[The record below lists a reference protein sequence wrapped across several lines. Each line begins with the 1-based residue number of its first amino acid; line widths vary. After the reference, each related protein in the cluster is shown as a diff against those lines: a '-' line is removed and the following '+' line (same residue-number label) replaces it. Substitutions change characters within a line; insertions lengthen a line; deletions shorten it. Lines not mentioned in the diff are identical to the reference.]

1 LAVRLI
7 KSENQADS
15 GLTSTSSPSLCL
27 IYWPFVTTPYS
38 KDVVGIML
46 SKFAAMLDLCCH
58 NELRENLAPSW
69 AVRRL
74 NQVLAMVQC
83 SVEDQTASVKN
94 LTADDLFAGIRA
106 AGVWSSLTMKRSS
119 HGCV

>member
-1 LAVRLI
+1 
-7 KSENQADS
+7 
-15 GLTSTSSPSLCL
+15 
-27 IYWPFVTTPYS
+27 VTTPYS

-83 SVEDQTASVKN
+83 SVEDQTASAKRSRRQWPVAVDR
-94 LTADDLFAGIRA
+94 LLAAIRA
-106 AGVWSSLTMKRSS
+106 PWPWISTNQ
-119 HGCV
+119 

>member
-7 KSENQADS
+7 KSENQDDS

-27 IYWPFVTTPYS
+27 IYWHFVTTPYS

-83 SVEDQTASVKN
+83 SVEDQTASAKRSRRRWPVTVDR
-94 LTADDLFAGIRA
+94 LLAAIRA
-106 AGVWSSLTMKRSS
+106 LWPWISTNQ
-119 HGCV
+119 